1 MTVRSFHI
9 LGCLLPAALLLGSC
23 ATLSPEARLRAGLT
37 DAGLPPVTAGCMAER
52 MADRLSLAQLRRVQ
66 SLASLRNSHMGA
78 LSVDRF
84 LHKLRAI
91 EDPEIF
97 IVTSKAAIACTLLG

>member
-1 MTVRSFHI
+1 
-9 LGCLLPAALLLGSC
+9 
-23 ATLSPEARLRAGLT
+23 
-37 DAGLPPVTAGCMAER
+37 
-52 MADRLSLAQLRRVQ
+52 
-66 SLASLRNSHMGA
+66 MGA